1 MPRSERM
8 TAWFENCEI
17 GVSSNHGAR
26 PLSEWVRE
34 SVSWFRF
41 EFEAGE
47 VSRVPSADEV
57 VIQLDLF

>member
-1 MPRSERM
+1 MPRSSNM
-8 TAWFENCEI
+8 TAWFEGCEI
-17 GVSSNHGAR
+17 GVASNAGPR
-26 PLSEWVRE
+26 PLAEWVRE